1 MVEFKGSPA
10 AGDLSVPLSIDELHI
25 LIDLIE
31 QLLQLL
37 GEESFNQRYQSDDS
51 FDQFLVAAMEDI
63 QSTIS
68 QPEDPVLKR
77 LLPNAYPDPESADEF
92 RKYTEP
98 ALRKLK
104 QDHLLYLRQQ
114 LVLPADHKSGRADIA
129 ISDPTRWLIAIND
142 LRLALSVRLN
152 IDQRSFENYK
162 LMPDTDQQKPL
173 FAVFFWLGGIQEN
186 LLNHLWR

>member
-186 LLNHLWR
+186 LLNHL